1 MATRVGLTKIWMTQ
15 FDWLTPQNP
24 SSVQKSGTDLYC
36 KLSYGEF
43 CVKISKFL
51 LPWQQ
56 GLSDTNFTYTVKSAD
71 PENPLFGARILM
83 ISHTQA
89 EL

>member
-1 MATRVGLTKIWMTQ
+1 
-15 FDWLTPQNP
+15 
-24 SSVQKSGTDLYC
+24 VQKSVTYLKR

-56 GLSDTNFTYTVKSAD
+56 GSSDTNFTYTVKSAD
-71 PENPLFGARILM
+71 PENLLFGARILV
-83 ISHTQA
+83 ISPTQA
-89 EL
+89 EQ

>member
-1 MATRVGLTKIWMTQ
+1 MTQ
-15 FDWLTPQNP
+15 FDWLTPQTP
-24 SSVQKSGTDLYC
+24 SSVQKSLTYLYC

-71 PENPLFGARILM
+71 LKNPLYGARILM
-83 ISHTQA
+83 ISFTQA
-89 EL
+89 E